1 MILAMFLTWY
11 LDGKPRYPSME
22 ASQNIAYISDVGADR
37 LKPLFIAMGSASVI
51 IFDIGFLLE
60 RWLRHSGKL
69 VHYKSTLQRFLAA
82 GSIVF
87 AIAGAAG
94 FILLSC
100 FDTRRHKTLH
110 DCFLAVFIGG
120 YVISAVFIL
129 VEYARLGT
137 HNRAFQIIKVS
148 WWMKLAFAVIEVGLA
163 IAFGTLNRYKSWNV
177 AAIVEWVIALCFTL
191 WLASFVVDFLPA
203 ARVHDHHDKGD
214 GDSTRDG
221 EAMAER
227 GYGPH

>member
-1 MILAMFLTWY
+1 MILTMFLDWY
-11 LDGKPRYPSME
+11 LLGKPRYPSME
-22 ASQNIAYISDVGADR
+22 ASQDIAYISDVGADY
-37 LKPLFIAMGSASVI
+37 LKPLFIAMGAASVI

-69 VHYKSTLQRFLAA
+69 VHYKSMFQRFLAA

-87 AIAGAAG
+87 ALLGAIG
-94 FILLSC
+94 FILLAC

-110 DCFLAVFIGG
+110 DIFLACFIGG

-148 WWMKLAFAVIEVGLA
+148 WWMKLTFVIVEVILA
-163 IAFGTLNRYKSWNV
+163 IAFGALNKYKHWNT
-177 AAIVEWVIALCFTL
+177 AAIVEWVIALVYTL
-191 WLASFVVDFLPA
+191 WVASFIVDFLPA
-203 ARVHDHHDKGD
+203 ARVHHHNKGD
-214 GDSTRDG
+214 GDSTLDE

-227 GYGPH
+227 EYGPR